1 LRPGAGDVHA
11 VREACGRLYHL
22 WRRTRV
28 KKRAIIINGAIRTK
42 GNTDALVNKIIE
54 GSSATDVEVNLVTLR
69 EKKVGN
75 CMCCYQCLAKSSC
88 SIQDDMTELCGFIQN
103 AQLLIFAS
111 PLYWCGV
118 TGLMKTFIDRLFFY
132 YHPETKPLIS
142 GKKAII
148 ITSMNQQNVVYES
161 EPLVH
166 FYTRL
171 LNCLGIKDID
181 MFFFGEIMKK
191 EDLSR
196 KPQYLKAVY
205 RIGKN
210 LAKTIGKDNDAL
222 QTTRIHIVR

>member
-1 LRPGAGDVHA
+1 MN
-11 VREACGRLYHL
+11 
-22 WRRTRV
+22 
-28 KKRAIIINGAIRTK
+28 KRAIIINGAIRAK

-54 GSSATDVEVNLVTLR
+54 GSSAADVEVNLVTLR
-69 EKKVGN
+69 EKKVGD
-75 CMCCYQCLAKSSC
+75 CIGCYQCLAKSSC
-88 SIQDDMTELCGFIQN
+88 SIQDDMTELRGFIQN
-103 AQLLIFAS
+103 VKLLIFAS

-132 YHPETKPLIS
+132 YHSETKPWIS

-148 ITSMNQQNVVYES
+148 ITPMNQQNVVYES
-161 EPLVH
+161 ETLVQ

-191 EDLSR
+191 EDLLQ
-196 KPQYLKAVY
+196 KPQYLKEAY

-210 LAKTIGKDNDAL
+210 LAKTIEKDNDAL